1 MRDPC
6 VVWYIASKVTPNI
19 SLSRLEDRL
28 LLQKIAYIVQEI
40 LGYGLG
46 YRFSWYSYGPYSRTL
61 SRDLHTYEDTCLESS
76 RGYDVEKLVGVLDR
90 FTRVYVSA
98 QALCPSE
105 SMARVLEIVAS
116 LHMLSVNTYPPSR
129 DPVEDLARIKPYI
142 DKACAK
148 EIFELMKSLGVVEV
162 GDAPTA

>member
-6 VVWYIASKVTPNI
+6 AVWYIASKVAPSI
-19 SLSRLEDRL
+19 SLNRLEDRL

-46 YRFSWYSYGPYSRTL
+46 YRFSWYSYGPYSRAL
-61 SRDLHTYEDTCLESS
+61 SRDLHAYEEACTEGS
-76 RGYDVEKLVGVLDR
+76 RGGVEKLSEVLER
-90 FTRVYVSA
+90 FTKIYVSA

-116 LHMLSVNTYPPSR
+116 LHMLSVNTYPPSS
-129 DPVEDLARIKPYI
+129 DPVQDLTRIKPYI
-142 DKACAK
+142 DKVCAK
-148 EIFELMKSLGVVEV
+148 EIFRMMV
-162 GDAPTA
+162 GAGIIGAGSSSPT